1 MQPPVFIA
9 RLMGPY
15 FVVAGIGMLL
25 NHDAYAAMIAEFV
38 HSNALI
44 FISGVLSLPAG
55 LAILNVHRT
64 WTPDWRV
71 IITILGWLAVIG
83 GVIRLVLPQLTAMI
97 GSTIYSGS
105 AAVPIFGVIALVLGG
120 FLSFEGYRSASS

>member
-1 MQPPVFIA
+1 
-9 RLMGPY
+9 
-15 FVVAGIGMLL
+15 MLL
-25 NHDAYAAMIAEFV
+25 NQDAYAAMIAEFV

-120 FLSFEGYRSASS
+120 FLSFEGYRLASS

>member
-25 NHDAYAAMIAEFV
+25 NQAAYAAMIAEFV

-55 LAILNVHRT
+55 LAILNVHRA
-64 WTPDWRV
+64 WTADWRV
-71 IITILGWLAVIG
+71 IVTILGWLAVIG
-83 GVIRLVLPQLTAMI
+83 GVLRLVLPQVTAVI
-97 GSTIYSGS
+97 GSTVYAGS
-105 AAVPIFGVIALVLGG
+105 AAVPIFAVIALVLGG
-120 FLSFEGYRSASS
+120 FLSVKGYRA

>member
-1 MQPPVFIA
+1 M
-9 RLMGPY
+9 
-15 FVVAGIGMLL
+15 
-25 NHDAYAAMIAEFV
+25 
-38 HSNALI
+38 
-44 FISGVLSLPAG
+44 
-55 LAILNVHRT
+55 
-64 WTPDWRV
+64 
-71 IITILGWLAVIG
+71 IG

>member
-25 NHDAYAAMIAEFV
+25 KQAAYADMIAEFV

-55 LAILNVHRT
+55 LAILNVHRA
-64 WTPDWRV
+64 WTADWRV
-71 IITILGWLAVIG
+71 IVTILGWLAVIG
-83 GVIRLVLPQLTAMI
+83 GVLRLVLPQVTAMI
-97 GSTIYSGS
+97 GSTVYAGS
-105 AAVPIFGVIALVLGG
+105 AAVPIFAVIALVLGG
-120 FLSFEGYRSASS
+120 FLSVKGYRA

>member
-25 NHDAYAAMIAEFV
+25 NQAAYAAMIAEFV

-55 LAILNVHRT
+55 LAILNVHRA
-64 WTPDWRV
+64 WTADWRV
-71 IITILGWLAVIG
+71 IVTILGWLAVIG
-83 GVIRLVLPQLTAMI
+83 GVLRLVLPQVTAMI
-97 GSTIYSGS
+97 GSTVYAGS
-105 AAVPIFGVIALVLGG
+105 AAVPIFAVIALVLGG
-120 FLSFEGYRSASS
+120 FLSVKGFRA

>member
-25 NHDAYAAMIAEFV
+25 NQAAYAAMIAEFV

-55 LAILNVHRT
+55 LAILNVHRA
-64 WTPDWRV
+64 WTADWRV
-71 IITILGWLAVIG
+71 IVTILGWLAVIG
-83 GVIRLVLPQLTAMI
+83 GVLRLVLPQVTAMI
-97 GSTIYSGS
+97 GSTVYAGS
-105 AAVPIFGVIALVLGG
+105 AAVPIFAVIALVLGG
-120 FLSFEGYRSASS
+120 FLSVKGYRA

>member
-9 RLMGPY
+9 RFMGPY

-25 NHDAYAAMIAEFV
+25 NQDAYAAMIAEFV

-55 LAILNVHRT
+55 LAILNVHRA
-64 WTPDWRV
+64 WTADWRV
-71 IITILGWLAVIG
+71 IITVLGWLAVIG
-83 GVIRLVLPQLTAMI
+83 GIIRLVLPRLTAMI
-97 GSTIYSGS
+97 GSTVYSGS
-105 AAVPIFGVIALVLGG
+105 AALPIFAVIALVLGG
-120 FLSFEGYRSASS
+120 FLSFKGYRSAS